1 MQKSKTS
8 IMMQSALGERIN
20 QVEKI
25 IRKLY
30 YFNFTRGKIEN
41 ETAHA

>member
-8 IMMQSALGERIN
+8 IMMQAALGERIN

-30 YFNFTRGKIEN
+30 YFNFIRGKIEN